1 MPLSRNYWKKF
12 KLKRNRILSKEKII
26 KIGYSPCP
34 NDTFIFDALVH
45 NKIDTRGFQFEPVLE
60 DVEKLNQMAFRNE
73 LDVTKLSFHAY
84 AQVNND
90 YQLLT
95 AGSALG
101 NGVGPLFIAR
111 KSSSNP
117 ELDFTSVAIP
127 GKNTTANFLF
137 SIFYPNVKVRK
148 EMIFS
153 AIENA
158 VISGETDAGVIIHE
172 NRFTYE
178 QKGLVKIAD
187 LGELWEKST
196 GQAIPLGGIAVR
208 RNFPSEIK
216 SQINQLVKES
226 VEFAFKHPDESVDYV
241 CAHAQEMDPSVRQKH
256 IDLYVNQ
263 YSIDLGEKGKDAI
276 RLLFSKGKETGM
288 LKAELKDLFV
298 S

>member
-1 MPLSRNYWKKF
+1 M
-12 KLKRNRILSKEKII
+12 SKEQII

-45 NKIDTRGFQFEPVLE
+45 QKIDTRGFRFEPVLQ
-60 DVEKLNQMAFRNE
+60 DVEQLNQMAFRNE

-84 AQVNND
+84 AQVNSD

-111 KSSSNP
+111 KQSSKP
-117 ELDFTSVAIP
+117 ETDFTSVAIP

-137 SIFYPNVKVRK
+137 SIFFPNIKVKK

-208 RNFPSEIK
+208 RNFSSEIK
-216 SQINQLVKES
+216 SQINQLVRES
-226 VEFAFKHPDESVDYV
+226 VEFAFKNPHESVDYV
-241 CAHAQEMDPSVRQKH
+241 CAHAQEMDPAVRQKH

-276 RLLFSKGKETGM
+276 RLLFRKGKETGM
-288 LKAELKDLFV
+288 LKAELQDLFV
-298 S
+298 G

>member
-137 SIFYPNVKVRK
+137 SIFYPNVKVKK

>member
-84 AQVNND
+84 AQVNSD

-137 SIFYPNVKVRK
+137 SIFYPNVKVKK

-153 AIENA
+153 AIEYA

>member
-1 MPLSRNYWKKF
+1 M
-12 KLKRNRILSKEKII
+12 SKEQII

-45 NKIDTRGFQFEPVLE
+45 QKIDTRGFRFEPVLQ
-60 DVEKLNQMAFRNE
+60 DVEQLNQMAFRNE

-111 KSSSNP
+111 KHSSKP
-117 ELDFTSVAIP
+117 ETDFTSVAIP

-137 SIFYPNVKVRK
+137 SIFFPNIKVKK

-158 VISGETDAGVIIHE
+158 VISSETDAGVIIHE

-208 RNFPSEIK
+208 RNFSSEIK
-216 SQINQLVKES
+216 SQINQLVRES
-226 VEFAFKHPDESVDYV
+226 VEFAFKNPDESADYV
-241 CAHAQEMDPSVRQKH
+241 CAHAQEMDPAVRQKH

-276 RLLFSKGKETGM
+276 RLLFNKGKETGM

-298 S
+298 G

>member
-84 AQVNND
+84 AQVNSD

-137 SIFYPNVKVRK
+137 SIFFPNIKVKK

>member
-84 AQVNND
+84 AQVNSD

-111 KSSSNP
+111 QSSSHP

-137 SIFYPNVKVRK
+137 SIFYPNVKVKK

>member
-84 AQVNND
+84 AQVNSD

-95 AGSALG
+95 SGSALG

-137 SIFYPNVKVRK
+137 SIFFPNVKVKK

-153 AIENA
+153 AIEYA